1 MGAAGVVTVVFCLGV
16 GLDAFL
22 DGVPGG
28 EVDDG
33 VAVVFDDEV
42 AELEDADV
50 ELVGEEGFVGADAC
64 VEFGLF
70 VDVGEGGTFGFEL
83 EGKLKAWHEVWVGD
97 PAMGGV
103 GGAVSSYP
111 NLYRLSFEA
120 AGGCAWDASVFE
132 DEFAEA
138 ALGVGGGL
146 AAFFFVGDVYEE
158 FDDASVLAFGD
169 GVGEGVNEDVAV
181 AEEGFVVDG
190 VVEVTGEAGV
200 VPEEEGLGAVLGVSV
215 VVEHGVEGVA
225 ACGGAAAFGFVGVGG
240 AECEVVLCAVGLDF
254 GELLLG

>member
-16 GLDAFL
+16 GFYAFL

-28 EVDDG
+28 HVDDG

-70 VDVGEGGTFGFEL
+70 VDVCECCALGFEL
-83 EGKLKAWHEVWVGD
+83 EGKLEAWHEVWVWD

-111 NLYRLSFEA
+111 NLYRLSFES

-169 GVGEGVNEDVAV
+169 GVGEGVDEDVSV

-190 VVEVTGEAGV
+190 VVEVAGEAGV
-200 VPEEEGLGAVLGVSV
+200 VPEEETTWPSVGMAVAVD
-215 VVEHGVEGVA
+215 HGVEGVA
-225 ACGGAAAFGFVGVGG
+225 ACGGAARAGFVGIGG
-240 AECEVVLCAVGLDF
+240 S
-254 GELLLG
+254 